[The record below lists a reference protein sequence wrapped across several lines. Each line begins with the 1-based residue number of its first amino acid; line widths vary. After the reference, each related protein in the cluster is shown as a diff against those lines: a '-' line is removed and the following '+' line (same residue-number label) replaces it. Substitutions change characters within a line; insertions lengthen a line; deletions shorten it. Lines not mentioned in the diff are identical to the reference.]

1 MWTVTEHFDFIL
13 DFCKNDLLCLNC
25 DMYSYYRNPATTPEF
40 NSKLSERCI
49 DGLDATCANDN
60 NNYNTLEDWI
70 AGGLNN
76 LWVSKPFCLDIDN
89 INMLVSKPFYI
100 VLYTNIILLFYCSI
114 GYTLWLRTTVT

>member
-70 AGGLNN
+70 AGGLKN
-76 LWVSKPFCLDIDN
+76 LWVSKPFCLDI
-89 INMLVSKPFYI
+89 VSFKAI
-100 VLYTNIILLFYCSI
+100 LYSIIH
-114 GYTLWLRTTVT
+114 